1 MKYCI
6 GGVAFSGNKGA
17 SGMLTALMQ
26 NIRRYD
32 PEARFAVLSYY
43 PRSDREGPHRD
54 DAEIWDGSP
63 KAVVGNFF
71 RSGLYKLHLPGAG
84 VLRRIAEC
92 DFFLDAAGIS
102 FADGRE
108 KFTCFNIL
116 TFLPALAAGV
126 PVVKVSQALGPFDG
140 RLNRFLARRFLP
152 RMKLIAARGAQT
164 EKFLAELGLHNVER
178 FPDAAFSLECSDA
191 DDRAAAALLPP
202 GLTPGRIIGISPS
215 QVVYSLC
222 RGKHVDYLGELAELV
237 RDLAGRGFDC
247 VLFPHSARE
256 NTEKTHNNDLPL
268 LRRFAAMLS
277 GTPRLTVI
285 DRELDAGVLR
295 RLIAR
300 CDLLVASRF
309 HAIISAMATGV
320 PAVVVGWSHKY
331 AEALAPFE
339 LERFVQP
346 YAEFS
351 AARTLEM
358 VDGILAD
365 RDELSRKIADRAAV
379 LREENQRFFTRFST
393 N

>member
-6 GGVAFSGNKGA
+6 GGAAFSGNKGA

-32 PEARFAVLSYY
+32 PEAQFAVLSYY
-43 PRSDREGPHRD
+43 PKTDRQGPHRN

-63 KAVVGNFF
+63 RAAVKNFF
-71 RSGLYKLHLPGAG
+71 RAGLYKLHLPGCSAI
-84 VLRRIAEC
+84 RRIAEC

-126 PVVKVSQALGPFDG
+126 PVVKVSQALGPF
-140 RLNRFLARRFLP
+140 RHPLNRFLARRFLP
-152 RMKLIAARGAQT
+152 RMSLIAARGDQT
-164 EKFLAELGLHNVER
+164 AGHLAELGLRNVER
-178 FPDAAFSLECSDA
+178 FPDVAFSLECSDE
-191 DDRAAAALLPP
+191 DDRSAAGLLPETSGDGP
-202 GLTPGRIIGISPS
+202 VIGISPS
-215 QVVYSLC
+215 QVVYGLC
-222 RGKHVDYLGELAELV
+222 RQARVDYLGELAKLV
-237 RDLAGRGFDC
+237 RVLSARGCHC

-256 NTEKTHNNDLPL
+256 GVEKTHNNDLPL
-268 LRRFAAMLS
+268 LRRFAAGLDAS
-277 GTPRLTVI
+277 PKITVI

-320 PAVVVGWSHKY
+320 PAVVIGWSHKY
-331 AEALAPFE
+331 AEVLSAFQ
-339 LERFVQP
+339 LERFVQT
-346 YAEFS
+346 YADFS
-351 AARTLEM
+351 AERTLELIG
-358 VDGILAD
+358 GILGS
-365 RDELSRKIADRAAV
+365 RDELSRNILARAAA
-379 LREENQRFFTRFST
+379 LREENQRFFARFRT